1 MRSSVF
7 VYFEWFL
14 RDAFGV
20 NVLPAPAFTRG
31 LIDRGI
37 ISLGMG

>member
-1 MRSSVF
+1 V
-7 VYFEWFL
+7 VL
-14 RDAFGV
+14 RDAYGV
-20 NVLPAPAFTRG
+20 ELLPSLAFTQG